1 MADLVTFGEPLLEF
15 ARLDDPD
22 RALYLQGF
30 GGDTSN
36 VAVAAA
42 RQGASVAVL
51 ARLGRD
57 AFGDAFVDLW
67 RREGIDVALVQR
79 DEVAP
84 TGVYFIDYDEGVH
97 RFTYLRKGSAATRL
111 SPERLPLDALASAR
125 ALHVSGI
132 TQAISPA
139 SCDAVFA
146 AVAHARRHGA
156 VVAYDPN
163 LRLKLWPL
171 ARARAVVLATVAEVD
186 YVLPSEDDAAEL
198 LETRDRN
205 EMIDGLLERGART
218 VILKLGADG
227 VIVATPDARRHVHA
241 HRVDPVD
248 ATGAGDTFDGAFLA
262 RTLEGATVNEAA
274 RHAVVASALST
285 LGHGAVAPMPTR
297 ADVRDALER
306 PNGG

>member
-1 MADLVTFGEPLLEF
+1 MADLVTFGEPLMEF
-15 ARLDDPD
+15 ARLDDPG
-22 RALYLQGF
+22 RPRYLQGF

-84 TGVYFIDYDEGVH
+84 TGVYFIDYDDGGH
-97 RFTYLRKGSAATRL
+97 RFTYLRSASAATRL
-111 SPERLPLDALASAR
+111 STDLLPLDDIADAR

-146 AVAHARRHGA
+146 AVAHARERGTL
-156 VVAYDPN
+156 VSYDPN

-198 LETRDRN
+198 LGTRDRDA
-205 EMIDGLLERGART
+205 MIDGLLGRGAKN

-227 VIVATPDARRHVHA
+227 VIVATPEARTHLHA

-262 RTLEGATVNEAA
+262 RTLEGATSHEAA
-274 RHAVVASALST
+274 RHAVVAAALST

-306 PNGG
+306 AKDA